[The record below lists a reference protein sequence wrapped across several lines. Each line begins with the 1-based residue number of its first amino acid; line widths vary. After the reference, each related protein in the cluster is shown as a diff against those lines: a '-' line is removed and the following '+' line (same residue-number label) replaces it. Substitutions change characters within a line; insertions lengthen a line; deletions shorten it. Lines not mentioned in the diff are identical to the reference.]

1 MLRLVAVMTQESELL
16 PGCRPVCPVH
26 AKGSPLFSGLL
37 DQHILFCSMRGKAFS
52 GRDRKMSIVGGAQ
65 SSSSARP
72 KFLTFAQ
79 SWSSALRR
87 PAKPITSG
95 FTFHLQRN
103 HHAIYSFCHV

>member
-1 MLRLVAVMTQESELL
+1 MRRVRCVLVVVRSPYTLL
-16 PGCRPVCPVH
+16 PDTC
-26 AKGSPLFSGLL
+26 
-37 DQHILFCSMRGKAFS
+37 KAFS
-52 GRDRKMSIVGGAQ
+52 GPAAPDGKVSIVGGAQ

-87 PAKPITSG
+87 PANPITSG
-95 FTFHLQRN
+95 FKRLQSGFTLHLQRN